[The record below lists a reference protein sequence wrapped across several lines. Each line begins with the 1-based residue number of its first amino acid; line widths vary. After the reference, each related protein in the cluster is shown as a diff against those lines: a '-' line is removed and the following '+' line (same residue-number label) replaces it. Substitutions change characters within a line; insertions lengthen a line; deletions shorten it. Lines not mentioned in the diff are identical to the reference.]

1 MTLDFDHPV
10 LGPVQYQAH
19 YGGCYSGMLVLDG
32 DPARFDLW
40 ETDATEAR
48 RRLDALVVRM
58 PDLNTQIRAAKV
70 HSALHLL
77 DLKNNTWTEED
88 GSEVTRDQFVARLRL
103 VHLDFRPQAEG
114 QIDLT
119 FDDGDLF
126 FGHVIQVSVDADGG
140 LSPAQIAG

>member
-10 LGPVQYQAH
+10 LGPVQYQSH

-32 DPARFDLW
+32 DSARFDLW
-40 ETDATEAR
+40 ETDVNDAR
-48 RRLDALVVRM
+48 RRLDALAVRL
-58 PDLNTQIRAAKV
+58 PDLSRQIRAAKV
-70 HSALHLL
+70 HSAVHLL

-88 GSEVTRDQFVARLRL
+88 GSEVTGDQFVARLRL
-103 VHLDFRPQAEG
+103 VHLDIRPQAEG

-126 FGHVIQVSVDADGG
+126 FGHVIQVSMDVDGG
-140 LSPAQIAG
+140 LSEAQIAG